1 MKKLLVVR
9 AHPLDATASRT
20 MRLTD
25 AFLEAYRAAN
35 PDDLVE
41 DINLYKQAVPEIDI
55 DLLNGWKQLRE
66 GTPFTHLHEL
76 EQAKVTLF
84 DNYTMQFLSSD
95 RVVVANPLWNLQVPT
110 RLKAWIDTICV
121 AGKTFSYS
129 EDGRPVGLATGK
141 KALHIQASG
150 GVFEGNDPASQYVR
164 TMLGFVGVT
173 DLSEVVAEG
182 MDYDPANADAIMDA
196 ALAKVIDVART
207 F

>member
-9 AHPLDATASRT
+9 AHPLDSTASRT

-25 AFLEAYRAAN
+25 AFLDAYRAAN

-41 DINLYKQAVPEIDI
+41 EINLYKQAVPEIDI
-55 DLLNGWKQLRE
+55 DLLNGWNQLRQ

-121 AGKTFSYS
+121 AGKTFAYS
-129 EDGRPVGLATGK
+129 EDGRPVGLAKGK

-173 DLSEVVAEG
+173 DFSEVVAEG

-196 ALAKVIDVART
+196 ALAKLAEVART

>member
-25 AFLEAYRAAN
+25 AFLSVYRVAN

-41 DINLYKQAVPEIDI
+41 DINLYNQSVPEIDI
-55 DLLNGWKQLRE
+55 DLLGGWQKLRE

-76 EQAKVTLF
+76 EQAKITLF

-95 RVVVANPLWNLQVPT
+95 KVVIANPLWNLQVPT

-121 AGKTFSYS
+121 AGKTFAYS
-129 EDGRPVGLATGK
+129 EDGTPVGLATGK

-150 GVFEGNDPASQYVR
+150 GVFEGKDPASQYVR
-164 TMLGFVGVT
+164 TMLGFVGVN
-173 DLSEVVAEG
+173 DFSEVVAEG

-196 ALAKVIDVART
+196 ALARVTEVARA